1 MQRNNPQTQFKPPDE
16 GVLPA
21 DITSE
26 VVVGGVYLRLF
37 VQNPG
42 WNVRRPKEFLNE
54 LFDFCLNVMVK
65 DQVRK
70 LNGVF
75 VQNQICPQNWFGEN

>member
-1 MQRNNPQTQFKPPDE
+1 MIPLVFIFVLLCYRLHEMQRNNPQTQFKPPDE

-65 DQVRK
+65 DQVS
-70 LNGVF
+70 F
-75 VQNQICPQNWFGEN
+75 